1 MHSGKSSMPRNP
13 ITAAARMSAKARGDN
28 FYLWFYDADMKSAL
42 KALNVRLEKSLMKR
56 MQRDAKQR
64 GMSIQAWIDGAVT
77 NELARRK
84 WEDEKLKE
92 IRKSE

>member
-1 MHSGKSSMPRNP
+1 
-13 ITAAARMSAKARGDN
+13 
-28 FYLWFYDADMKSAL
+28 
-42 KALNVRLEKSLMKR
+42 MKR